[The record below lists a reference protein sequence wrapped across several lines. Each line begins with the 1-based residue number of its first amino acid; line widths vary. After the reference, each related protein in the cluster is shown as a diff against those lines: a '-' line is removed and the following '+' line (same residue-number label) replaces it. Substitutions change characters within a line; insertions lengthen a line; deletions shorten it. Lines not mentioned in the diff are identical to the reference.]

1 MRIILFDGVCN
12 FCDSSVQFMMK
23 RDAGAFHFA
32 SLQSAAG
39 EQLVAQYELAGIDSV
54 VLIEDGRAYT
64 KSTAALRIA
73 RHLGWWR
80 IFYAFVI
87 IPAPMRDVVYTAFAK
102 NRYRLFGKKD
112 VCKLPTASERARFIE

>member
-12 FCDSSVQFMMK
+12 FCDRSVQFIMK
-23 RDAGAFHFA
+23 RDAGVFHFA
-32 SLQSAAG
+32 SLQSAVG
-39 EQLVAQYELAGIDSV
+39 EQFVAQYGLEGVDSV
-54 VLIEDGRAYT
+54 VLIEEGRAYT

-73 RHLGWWR
+73 RRLGWWR
-80 IFYAFVI
+80 IFYAFII
-87 IPAPMRDVVYTAFAK
+87 IPARLRDGVYTAFAK